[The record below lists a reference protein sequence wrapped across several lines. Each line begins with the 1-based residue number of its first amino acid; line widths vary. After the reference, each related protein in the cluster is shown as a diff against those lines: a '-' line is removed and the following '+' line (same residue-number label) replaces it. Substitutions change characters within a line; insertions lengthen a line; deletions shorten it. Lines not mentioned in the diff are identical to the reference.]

1 MNIYKKYILA
11 TLPIVLL
18 GTGLLGYWSYSH
30 SRDAL
35 YRTEQEI
42 LTLQLNE
49 AINQIVDRRFKL
61 LNSTGLSGITSFV
74 KRYKSEVFADL
85 RALGHKTDR
94 RIFIIDSV
102 GEVIFCSDCN
112 SNTPLSCWSNL
123 ALKMRNPTS
132 GTHLASKSD
141 HAIFA
146 AAPYR
151 KPNWDWVIFITRTE
165 SEISNKVD
173 SIAQFA
179 LMISLLSTMSVA
191 IILASITRHL
201 LVKPILKLQAAAS
214 IISRRRTITEID
226 IKSDDELGHLA
237 RDVEKMSQSIAEYV
251 DAADAANQA
260 KSNFL
265 ATMSHELRTPL
276 NGVLGLAQLL
286 QKTPLDRDQKKNVD
300 AILSSGQTLLSV
312 ISDVLDM
319 SRIEAGGLQLEDKP
333 FNLNDLISTVVT
345 PFQSLATKKGL
356 KLSVTKTLGD
366 LDALTGDSVRLRQIL
381 WNLSSN
387 GIKFTDEGQVTLE
400 IREIDRSSENIL
412 IAKDRVLHFV
422 VSDTGCGISE
432 DRIDAIFDAFT
443 QEDSSIARKFGG
455 TGLGLSIVKQL
466 TELMGGSITGESHVG
481 KGTRFDIFLPFHE
494 AALENSETL
503 DQGAS
508 ASAFAD
514 MPSLNI
520 LLAEDNDVNAMI
532 ATAFLENLGH
542 NVRHVEN
549 GQLAVTIAQE
559 DWADMIMMDIHMPEM
574 DGIEA
579 TKRIRQSKPRG
590 TLPIIGLTAE
600 AFVERHDKFIEDGMD
615 FVLTKPF
622 TEQQMAA
629 TIARYRP
636 SETQRTPAR
645 TEPAKALPCA
655 KEIGDAQESL
665 AHQSVPIGDD
675 SKLDELSQKIDE
687 DTLATLLTTSEEC
700 LEERVVKL
708 RAGVNGSD
716 SDAIYAAAHSM
727 KGACGSMFG
736 VRMSALAAVVEEN
749 SQDLNMTRELL
760 PEIEKTATET
770 ISWWRS
776 KRMAS

>member
-1 MNIYKKYILA
+1 VNIYKKYILA

-18 GTGLLGYWSYSH
+18 GKGLLGYWSYSH

-61 LNSTGLSGITSFV
+61 LNSTGLSGITFFV
-74 KRYKSEVFADL
+74 KRYKSEGFADL

-94 RIFIIDSV
+94 RIFIIDSE

-112 SNTPLSCWSNL
+112 SDTPLPGWSNL
-123 ALKMRNPTS
+123 ALELRNPTS
-132 GTHLASKSD
+132 GTHLASESD

-179 LMISLLSTMSVA
+179 LMISLLSTISGA

-201 LVKPILKLQAAAS
+201 LVKPILKLRNAAS
-214 IISRRRTITEID
+214 ISSRRRTITKID

-265 ATMSHELRTPL
+265 ATMSHEIRTPL
-276 NGVLGLAQLL
+276 NGVLGLSQLL
-286 QKTPLDRDQKKNVD
+286 QKTPLDRDQKKNAD

-312 ISDVLDM
+312 IIDVLDM

-381 WNLSSN
+381 WNLLSN

-443 QEDSSIARKFGG
+443 QEDSSIARMFDG
-455 TGLGLSIVKQL
+455 TGLGLSIVNQL
-466 TELMGGSITGESHVG
+466 TELMGGSVTVESHVG

-494 AALENSETL
+494 TALENSETL
-503 DQGAS
+503 DQEAS

-532 ATAFLENLGH
+532 ATAFLENLGRI
-542 NVRHVEN
+542 VRHVEN
-549 GQLAVTIAQE
+549 SQLAVTIAQ
-559 DWADMIMMDIHMPEM
+559 
-574 DGIEA
+574 
-579 TKRIRQSKPRG
+579 
-590 TLPIIGLTAE
+590 
-600 AFVERHDKFIEDGMD
+600 
-615 FVLTKPF
+615 
-622 TEQQMAA
+622 
-629 TIARYRP
+629 
-636 SETQRTPAR
+636 
-645 TEPAKALPCA
+645 
-655 KEIGDAQESL
+655 
-665 AHQSVPIGDD
+665 
-675 SKLDELSQKIDE
+675 
-687 DTLATLLTTSEEC
+687 
-700 LEERVVKL
+700 
-708 RAGVNGSD
+708 
-716 SDAIYAAAHSM
+716 
-727 KGACGSMFG
+727 
-736 VRMSALAAVVEEN
+736 
-749 SQDLNMTRELL
+749 
-760 PEIEKTATET
+760 
-770 ISWWRS
+770 
-776 KRMAS
+776 